1 MENPFWKYQL
11 MPDTSA
17 TAINRH
23 GQTFAVGEEVVMV
36 DFPVLYEKML
46 GQVLEIVEIYK
57 SQSCESGYMVHAVHK
72 ETQNKFRS
80 LLDINWFKKLHHQ

>member
-11 MPDTSA
+11 MPDTSE
-17 TAINRH
+17 TAVNRH
-23 GQTFAVGEEVVMV
+23 GEEFSKGEEVMMR
-36 DFPVLYEKML
+36 DFPVLYKAMI
-46 GQVLEIVEIYK
+46 GQVLEIIEIYQ

-80 LLDINWFKKLHHQ
+80 LLDINWFQKLKTK